1 MDLLC
6 CGQLIVLDGRSF
18 AIYERGMSKT
28 ATIFAA
34 SQQVLSLAL
43 LVLPQSSILEVAA
56 TLDPLRAANRHLGRE
71 AYRWRVVSPSGQA
84 VPLTCGIELPASGPL
99 RAAEGAEAL
108 IVIAGYRQSEV
119 ATKPLLR
126 DLRRLAPRFR
136 AIGGIDAGGWVLAR
150 AGLLDGQRATVHWED
165 LEDFAA
171 SHPEIEVVPDRFI
184 LSDRYFTA
192 GGAAPATDL
201 MLHLIRSRQG
211 AAVALQVAASF
222 VTTPRPASEPQI
234 TATRPDPRLDPRVAQ
249 AIARMEARLD
259 APESAADTAAAL
271 NLSPRRLEQLFRINL
286 GLTPGAYGLSLR
298 LQAARRLLTDTRH
311 PLAEIALR
319 TGFTSAATLTRAFT
333 RSFGAPPSSLRPR
346 G

>member
-1 MDLLC
+1 MAK
-6 CGQLIVLDGRSF
+6 S
-18 AIYERGMSKT
+18 

-34 SQQVLSLAL
+34 SQQVLTLAL
-43 LVLPQSSILEVAA
+43 LVLPQASILEVAA

-71 AYRWRVVSPSGQA
+71 AYRWRVVSPDGGP
-84 VPLTCGIELPASGPL
+84 VPLTCGIELPSSGPL
-99 RAAEGAEAL
+99 AAAEGADGL

-136 AIGGIDAGGWVLAR
+136 ALGGIDAGGWVLAR
-150 AGLLDGQRATVHWED
+150 AGLLAGQRATVHWED
-165 LEDFAA
+165 LEDFATH
-171 SHPEIEVVPDRFI
+171 HPEIDVVPDRFA
-184 LSDRYFTA
+184 LSDRFFTA

-211 AAVALQVAASF
+211 AALAHQVAASF
-222 VTTPRPASEPQI
+222 VTTPRPAAEPQI
-234 TATRPDPRLDPRVAQ
+234 TARRPDPRLDPRLAQ

-259 APESAADTAAAL
+259 APETAAQIAAAL
-271 NLSPRRLEQLFRINL
+271 HLSPRRLEQLFRAEL
-286 GLTPGAYGLSLR
+286 GLSPAAHALGLR

-319 TGFTSAATLTRAFT
+319 TGFSSAATLTRAFT
-333 RSFGAPPSSLRPR
+333 RRFGAPPSTLRKTR
-346 G
+346 